1 MAWLQAGSSKTLANR
16 RVVSFIIRTP
26 NNVCPWPPQQKARN
40 KSGFLT
46 INQNADDFLK
56 CFAQFTLGL
65 GLIRGV
71 ISLIGKLDRVS
82 KSPRANPD
90 VQGSY
95 DAGAD
100 DFGLNGYPAAASG
113 V

>member
-1 MAWLQAGSSKTLANR
+1 MFAHG
-16 RVVSFIIRTP
+16 
-26 NNVCPWPPQQKARN
+26 PQLKARN
-40 KSGFLT
+40 KSVGFLT
-46 INQNADDFLK
+46 INQHADDFLK

-95 DAGAD
+95 DAAAD
-100 DFGLNGYPAAASG
+100 YFGLNSYPAAASG